1 MSSTTVINKDQKI
14 KEAISNIISGIK
26 DNPDAAKATFQVSSK
41 LEEGFQAE
49 IDARNFHFTSDEP
62 QELGGTNKGPN
73 PVEYVLGALA
83 ACQEIAVKTY
93 ASQLDIDVES
103 VEVKA
108 EGDIDLHGF
117 LALSEERPG
126 FKEVSYKTTIKSS
139 EQDTGKLQKLKEFSN
154 NHCPVRD
161 IIQNA
166 TPVNGNVRFVN

>member
-14 KEAISNIISGIK
+14 KESITNIISGIK
-26 DNPDAAKATFQVSSK
+26 NNPGAAKASFKASSK
-41 LEEGFQAE
+41 LEDGFEAG
-49 IDARNFHFTSDEP
+49 IKARDFQFVSDEP
-62 QELGGTNKGPN
+62 EELGGTDKGPN

-83 ACQEIAVKTY
+83 ACQQIAVKTY

-103 VEVKA
+103 VEVEA

-126 FKEVSYKTTIKSS
+126 FKGVSYQTVIKSS
-139 EQDTGKLQKLKEFSN
+139 EQDEAKLQKLKDLAD

-166 TPVNGNVRFVN
+166 TPVTGNVQFVN